1 MTTRCSFYFVR
12 NPSLLIHSFQEEN
25 LVATIARKLLHRCR
39 TGNEVDLQAP
49 RESLSEAVKLLV
61 ERGSIRRGRGIEIP
75 VGALTGSGAGL
86 YAQKLRFKR
95 GINPCGAICREN
107 ALSIG
112 HGLMVET
119 GQDTI
124 KAMPNHRGGACCGKK
139 PQTFPCYS
147 GAVSCVDC
155 HWWGNMPFL
164 RSRHHRMITL
174 PQAIEFVAGCGKQN
188 RLF

>member
-86 YAQKLRFKR
+86 YAQKLMFKR
-95 GINPCGAICREN
+95 GITPLRGNLPRER
-107 ALSIG
+107 SQ
-112 HGLMVET
+112 H
-119 GQDTI
+119 
-124 KAMPNHRGGACCGKK
+124 
-139 PQTFPCYS
+139 
-147 GAVSCVDC
+147 
-155 HWWGNMPFL
+155 
-164 RSRHHRMITL
+164 RSRPYGGDRTGYHKSH
-174 PQAIEFVAGCGKQN
+174 A
-188 RLF
+188 

>member
-1 MTTRCSFYFVR
+1 MRGENADREGKGVIWRPERNYGTSSGQGSLHIKLWVANLMTTRCSFRFVR

-86 YAQKLRFKR
+86 YARNRKSFR
-95 GINPCGAICREN
+95 GIAPAATVPR
-107 ALSIG
+107 
-112 HGLMVET
+112 
-119 GQDTI
+119 
-124 KAMPNHRGGACCGKK
+124 K
-139 PQTFPCYS
+139 
-147 GAVSCVDC
+147 
-155 HWWGNMPFL
+155 
-164 RSRHHRMITL
+164 RS
-174 PQAIEFVAGCGKQN
+174 QK
-188 RLF
+188 